1 MMPVVRVND
10 SAFTSLKHIATWKGL
25 DTPAQT
31 IDRLVREEMKR
42 LGLEGE
48 NSTIKSQQ
56 DENQVLNFDEAPG
69 LSFTRVLGA
78 WINGRMIKKKNWSML
93 LIEVI
98 RKLFNGGTTGNCL
111 IKELHVPARIG
122 RYEEEGYRY
131 YADMDISIQ
140 GQSASDAWRETSRLA
155 AKHEIAVNI
164 EFQWRDN
171 EKAEFPNRIGQM
183 QVGG

>member
-25 DTPAQT
+25 NTPAET
-31 IDRLVREEMKR
+31 IDRLVREEMMR

-48 NSTIKSQQ
+48 TTSIEAPEDGK
-56 DENQVLNFDEAPG
+56 QVLIFDEAPG
-69 LSFTRVLGA
+69 LSFTRILNA
-78 WINGRMIKKKNWSML
+78 SINGHKIKKNNWSML

-98 RKLFNGGTTGNCL
+98 QVVSNAGTTGNSL
-111 IKELHVPARIG
+111 VAELHVPAKVG
-122 RYEEEGYRY
+122 RYEEEGYKY
-131 YADMDISIQ
+131 YEAMDISVQ

-155 AKHEIAVNI
+155 ARHGIIVII

-171 EKAEFPNRIGQM
+171 RKAEFPNRIGQM
-183 QVGG
+183 QSGK